1 MGRRS
6 PSNERYQKHTTPAG
20 KTRRSAAAAKPKRA
34 AGGAPTKSSA
44 KKVRPKREKMAYF
57 HPTTPEYKRL
67 RLTWWVFLGGAMVL
81 STASYFMWKS
91 PVLKDYGTYVLM
103 AAYASIAFAI
113 YLDWSK
119 LRPLR
124 KEWIESGRS
133 AAEKDVAD
141 KKS

>member
-1 MGRRS
+1 M
-6 PSNERYQKHTTPAG
+6 
-20 KTRRSAAAAKPKRA
+20 
-34 AGGAPTKSSA
+34 
-44 KKVRPKREKMAYF
+44 
-57 HPTTPEYKRL
+57 

-103 AAYASIAFAI
+103 VAYASIAAAI

-133 AAEKDVAD
+133 AAEKDAAV